1 MDTQKLKSLLS
12 NRRVI
17 LGAVTAGSLAVGFA
31 SGFKTAQ
38 SKLEARYH
46 LELQQEI
53 AEVKRYYS
61 EQRVVQAVKPD
72 PKELLD
78 KIYSEEAQAAR
89 EAHESYLGS
98 TGEDGQHLVE
108 HPPVSGDTIVAPD
121 GTLMTKELQGEPLVD
136 DTDPETAA
144 ALQETVEG
152 RVRGNVFAGKE
163 PVEDEGEWDY
173 EMELRIRAENPDVPY
188 ILHHDE
194 YFENETEYE
203 QSTLTYYV
211 GDDTLV
217 DEASMPVGDDASVV
231 GNNALTAFGHGS
243 KDKNVVYVRNEA
255 LEMDFEIVKDERK
268 FSVHVLGFDDDD
280 EGTSLTHSQRRFR
293 MDRDD

>member
-1 MDTQKLKSLLS
+1 MDIQKLKSALS
-12 NRRVI
+12 DRRVI

-61 EQRVVQAVKPD
+61 EQRVVQDVKPD

-89 EAHESYLGS
+89 EAHESYLG
-98 TGEDGQHLVE
+98 ENLVE
-108 HPPVSGDTIVAPD
+108 HAVPAETLAQPVVD
-121 GTLMTKELQGEPLVD
+121 GETLVD
-136 DTDPETAA
+136 DSDPETAA

-152 RVRGNVFAGKE
+152 RVRENVFAGKA
-163 PVEDEGEWDY
+163 PVEDEAEWDY
-173 EMELRIRAENPDVPY
+173 DQELRIREENPDKPY

-194 YFENETEYE
+194 YFENETEFE
-203 QSTLTYYV
+203 QSTLTYYT

-217 DEASMPVGDDASVV
+217 DEQSMPVGDDASVV
-231 GNNALTAFGHGS
+231 GLDALTAFGHGS

-268 FSVHVLGFDDDD
+268 FSVHVLGFDDND
-280 EGTSLTHSQRRFR
+280 EGESLTHSQRRFR

>member
-1 MDTQKLKSLLS
+1 MNRELIIQTLKRPAVL
-12 NRRVI
+12 V
-17 LGAVTAGSLAVGFA
+17 GAASVVSASAGAAVGYRV
-31 SGFKTAQ
+31 AQ
-38 SKLEARYH
+38 KRLEERLN

-61 EQRVVQAVKPD
+61 EQRVVQDVKPD

-89 EAHESYLGS
+89 EAHESYLG
-98 TGEDGQHLVE
+98 ENLVE
-108 HPPVSGDTIVAPD
+108 HAVPAETLAQPVVD
-121 GTLMTKELQGEPLVD
+121 GETLVD
-136 DTDPETAA
+136 DSDPETAA

-152 RVRGNVFAGKE
+152 RVRENVFAGKA
-163 PVEDEGEWDY
+163 PVEDEAEWDY
-173 EMELRIRAENPDVPY
+173 DQELRIRAENPDKPY

-194 YFENETEYE
+194 YFENETEFE
-203 QSTLTYYV
+203 QSTLTYYT

-217 DEASMPVGDDASVV
+217 DEQSMPVGDDASVV
-231 GNNALTAFGHGS
+231 GLDALTAFGHGS

-268 FSVHVLGFDDDD
+268 FSVHVLGFDDND
-280 EGTSLTHSQRRFR
+280 EGESLTHSQRRFR

>member
-12 NRRVI
+12 DRRVI
-17 LGAVTAGSLAVGFA
+17 LGAVTASSLAVGFA

-61 EQRVVQAVKPD
+61 EQRVVQDVKPD

-89 EAHESYLGS
+89 EAHESYLGG
-98 TGEDGQHLVE
+98 TEGEHLVE
-108 HPPVSGDTIVAPD
+108 PVVGP
-121 GTLMTKELQGEPLVD
+121 ELLGKDNLVD

-152 RVRGNVFAGKE
+152 RVRDSTNTNIFAGKE

-173 EMELRIRAENPDVPY
+173 EAELAIRAENPDKPF

-194 YFENETEYE
+194 YFENETEFE
-203 QSTLTYYV
+203 QSTLTYYA

-217 DEASMPVGDDASVV
+217 DEQSMPVGDDASVV
-231 GNNALTAFGHGS
+231 GNDALTAFGHGS

-255 LEMDFEIVKDERK
+255 LEMDFEIVRSDLK

-280 EGTSLTHSQRRFR
+280 EGPSLTHSQRRFR